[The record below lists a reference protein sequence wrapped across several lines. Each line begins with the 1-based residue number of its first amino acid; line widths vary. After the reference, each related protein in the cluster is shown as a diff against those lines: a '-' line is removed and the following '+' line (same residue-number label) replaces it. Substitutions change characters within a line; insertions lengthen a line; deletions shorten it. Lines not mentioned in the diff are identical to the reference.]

1 MKKVKSLILIVLLS
15 MVFLPSCV
23 SVKQGNIGVK
33 RSLGKI
39 SEKGLEAGP
48 RWYNPFVS
56 RIIIVPV
63 NTQNLEVNLALPSKE
78 GLNVNAEIS
87 ILYHVKEDHVT
98 DVVGSI
104 GVDYEE
110 TMILPVFR
118 AAAADVTANFMAKDM
133 HTGFRL
139 DIEKAIKVKMMEILG
154 DRGFEIEAVLL
165 KSVQL
170 PPGLYRAIE
179 EKLEAEQDAQRMQFV
194 LQKERQEA
202 ERKTIEAA
210 GIRDANKIIS
220 EGLTP
225 AIIQYKGI
233 EAYRSLSTS
242 PNTKLIIGQN
252 MQQPLLLQP

>member
-1 MKKVKSLILIVLLS
+1 MKKVKGLIMIVLLS
-15 MVFLPSCV
+15 TVFLPSCV

-48 RWYNPFVS
+48 RWFNPFVS
-56 RIIIVPV
+56 RIIIIPV

-87 ILYHVKEDHVT
+87 ILYHVKEEDVT
-98 DVVGSI
+98 DVVGTI

-139 DIEKAIKVKMMEILG
+139 DIEKAIKAKMMEILG
-154 DRGFEIEAVLL
+154 SRGFEIEAVLL

-225 AIIQYKGI
+225 AIIQYKSI
-233 EAYRSLSTS
+233 EAYRELSGS
-242 PNTKLIIGQN
+242 PNAKLIIGQN